1 MANDI
6 MANTNQIEEDQEL
19 RELLISNL
27 ESRGVLSKIK
37 ADLRAAIFQCLDSR
51 STNELLSGQDAQLPL
66 SLCADLLE
74 KFGLF
79 STNKVFQTE
88 CGSVAQ
94 TSILSREE
102 LKSRL
107 GIEPEG
113 EKKPLVNYL
122 IENKQTNKS
131 QQLIDIKS
139 RARTEFNHY
148 DHEKLDKIHLQ
159 DAASALLDLFPSV
172 SETQAEFL
180 FSDLKYKNQV
190 SFEEWFKIVENFY
203 QMCNQVQSGSIM
215 NNKELSGLDFE
226 LEKLDLSK
234 TEQENRESEI
244 LSNLNQ
250 QNEQLIAQS
259 GEVTSRTNYTTEYS
273 EFDSRGD
280 DLEITEGRLPDSE
293 SDISTEN
300 FTFSKPTN
308 QNQELTEDCSLR
320 SDINVNADYIEN
332 V

>member
-6 MANTNQIEEDQEL
+6 TANVEEDQEL

-66 SLCADLLE
+66 SLCSDLLE
-74 KFGLF
+74 KYGLF

-88 CGSVAQ
+88 CGSIAQ
-94 TSILSREE
+94 TSIMSREE

-107 GIEPEG
+107 GVEPE
-113 EKKPLVNYL
+113 EKKPLIAYVL
-122 IENKQTNKS
+122 ENKQTS
-131 QQLIDIKS
+131 SSITQITDIKP
-139 RARTEFNHY
+139 RARAEFNHY
-148 DHEKLDKIHLQ
+148 DHERLDRIHLQ

-180 FSDLKYKNQV
+180 FSDLKYKNEV
-190 SFEEWFKIVENFY
+190 SFEEWFSIVHNFY
-203 QMCNQVQSGSIM
+203 QMCAQVHSTSTSM
-215 NNKELSGLDFE
+215 SNKEISGLDFE
-226 LEKLDLSK
+226 LGKLDLSK
-234 TEQENRESEI
+234 TEEENRDN
-244 LSNLNQ
+244 LTNLNHHNDQ
-250 QNEQLIAQS
+250 KS
-259 GEVTSRTNYTTEYS
+259 GEITSRTNYTNEYS

-308 QNQELTEDCSLR
+308 PNQELTEDCSLR
-320 SDINVNADYIEN
+320 SDNVNADYIEN